1 MSDRVNR
8 LLPTAPS
15 RRRQGKFPG
24 LEMTNHPVA
33 ITGSGVRF
41 SSPDRVTI
49 SPMSREMIP
58 EVGKIHV
65 EAFAGYMNTRLG
77 TSYLGAFLNWF
88 LKAER
93 ALALVALDDDG
104 KVVGYVLGAPL
115 DYGNSMNRDLCGIA
129 AASVLMR
136 PWLILSKRFWT
147 IIAGRINS
155 TLNSFSI
162 HEPRFRYP
170 EPAMSL
176 VAIGVAPSAR
186 GKKIGLSL
194 LRAFEVKARELG
206 IRSLQLTVYPTNAI
220 ARKLYESCDWT
231 PVQSIEKNWI
241 EYFRILTDD
250 GNHHKL
256 SAAQS

>member
-1 MSDRVNR
+1 
-8 LLPTAPS
+8 
-15 RRRQGKFPG
+15 
-24 LEMTNHPVA
+24 MTNHHVA
-33 ITGSGVRF
+33 ITGSGIRC

-49 SPMSREMIP
+49 TAMSREMIP
-58 EVGKIHV
+58 EVGNIHR

-77 TSYLGAFLNWF
+77 NSYLEAFLNWF
-88 LKAER
+88 LKADR
-93 ALALVALDDDG
+93 ALALVALDDDV

-115 DYGNSMNRDLCGIA
+115 DYGNAMNRDLFGIA

-147 IIAGRINS
+147 IIAGRIKS
-155 TLNSFSI
+155 TLNSFST

-176 VAIGVAPSAR
+176 VAIGVTSSAR

-194 LRAFEVKARELG
+194 LRAFEDKARERG

-231 PVQSIEKNWI
+231 AVHAMEKNWI
-241 EYFRILTDD
+241 EYFRILADD
-250 GNHHKL
+250 GSHREL
-256 SAAQS
+256 GSAAQS